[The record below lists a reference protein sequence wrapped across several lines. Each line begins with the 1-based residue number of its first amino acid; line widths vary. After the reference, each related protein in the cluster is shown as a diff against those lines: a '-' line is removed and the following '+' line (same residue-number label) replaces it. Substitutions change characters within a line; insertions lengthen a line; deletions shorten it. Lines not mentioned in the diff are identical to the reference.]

1 LNACED
7 TTIVTLYRKINAAQ
21 PSPTRVLE
29 AGIGESDVDDE
40 VFDAD
45 FGARRVG
52 DEYVASA
59 GLVVTIFFGVGRL
72 CRYTCVFAD
81 LRAL

>member
-1 LNACED
+1 LNARED
-7 TTIVTLYRKINAAQ
+7 TTVVSLCKKINAAQ
-21 PSPTRVLE
+21 PSRIRVLE
-29 AGIGESDVDDE
+29 SGFGEPEVDDE
-40 VFDAD
+40 AFDAD
-45 FGARRVG
+45 LGARRVC
-52 DEYVASA
+52 DEHVANA